1 MLPVIFYRSQEDVSD
16 FPTHHALDLT
26 SPKDEEPSIEETM
39 GEEQQTE
46 PSTYQKQYE
55 LELPE
60 EEGMEEEEQEVE
72 EEMEER
78 DSSGMGTDDESL
90 PELFEPSSPLQIGN
104 NFLLPDI
111 MEESEN
117 ERSESLRSSLLS
129 SDGIIIKSPSKQKF
143 TKFDPFEETGL
154 DVIETNFDNDVPLP
168 VNDDNSDDEQAPD
181 ASGSPVDPPILPVS
195 PPPGPLLSPRYSM
208 MLLESSEQ
216 DDYNRFSV
224 VSVSSEMAPSLPTSL
239 PPGKLISRESQLYQD
254 PESKIDLWY
263 ELKRTSEEK
272 VHSGD
277 SNSRE
282 GLRDDTNHNPIIKSE
297 EAEMS
302 HKFIEHLS
310 TSDSGFPDTD
320 MATDHSTGGRNIET
334 PVGNSHQFISVATK
348 NSSTSIASCSDERT
362 TEYSGSIGLKT
373 NVSSSSQVGAMYIA
387 SSPGPSQP
395 FLHVPRRSGSLET
408 KLRKMI

>member
-16 FPTHHALDLT
+16 LPTHHALDLT

-39 GEEQQTE
+39 GEEQPTD
-46 PSTYQKQYE
+46 PSTYQNQHE
-55 LELPE
+55 LEPPE
-60 EEGMEEEEQEVE
+60 EEEGGEEEEI
-72 EEMEER
+72 EER

-90 PELFEPSSPLQIGN
+90 PELFEPSSPLQIGS

-129 SDGIIIKSPSKQKF
+129 SDGMIIKSPSKQKF

-154 DVIETNFDNDVPLP
+154 DVVETNFDSDVPLP
-168 VNDDNSDDEQAPD
+168 VNDDNCDDEQAPD

-216 DDYNRFSV
+216 DDHNRFSI
-224 VSVSSEMAPSLPTSL
+224 VSVSSEIAPPLPTSL
-239 PPGKLISRESQLYQD
+239 PPGKLIPRESLLYQD

-263 ELKRTSEEK
+263 ELKRTNEEK
-272 VHSGD
+272 IHSGD
-277 SNSRE
+277 SNSHE
-282 GLRDDTNHNPIIKSE
+282 ELKADAINHDPIIKSE

-320 MATDHSTGGRNIET
+320 MATDHSTGGRNIDT
-334 PVGNSHQFISVATK
+334 PIGNPHQFISVATK

-373 NVSSSSQVGAMYIA
+373 NFSSGSQVGRDN
-387 SSPGPSQP
+387 
-395 FLHVPRRSGSLET
+395 V
-408 KLRKMI
+408 